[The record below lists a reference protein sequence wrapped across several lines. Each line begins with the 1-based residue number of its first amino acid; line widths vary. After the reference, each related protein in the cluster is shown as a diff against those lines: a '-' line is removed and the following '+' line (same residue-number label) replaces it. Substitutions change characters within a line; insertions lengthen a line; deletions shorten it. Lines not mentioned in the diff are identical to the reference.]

1 MNIPHHLSVNEIKNR
16 IKNLIL
22 EQGEKSNDLPN
33 IVSALLFSQ
42 TQAHIFHLQTKSF
55 SQHKALQDYYE
66 EIDDL
71 LDQFIES
78 YQGEFG
84 IIEDYKSFEVESY
97 VNDEKVIAYFGMLLN
112 MVKEGRENIESTHL
126 QNILDE
132 IITLITQTI
141 YKLKFLK

>member
-126 QNILDE
+126 QNIFDE